1 MKRIHKFILS
11 GALVLV
17 VGIIAVAVNIP
28 NTFVDGTPISASDM
42 NQNFR
47 VIQRDLNRN
56 VVRLNPNGNGYGLAK
71 GGMQFPNPNNTLA
84 NFVLDWHNN
93 VARFRVGGSGEGG
106 KNGFDFQTQG
116 DRSLMKLN
124 HDGSVYLADLYA
136 SGSVLANIAMR
147 VYNRNNPSAA
157 LTLDFL
163 NDVARFRV
171 GGNGPGAANGF
182 DFQTISNRSLMKLNY
197 DGIVNVKDLH
207 ASNGLLADKFMRL
220 YAADYGPSM
229 YMDIKLLNSIV
240 DFKSG
245 GVLNGFDFTTSSG
258 TTLRIRP
265 SGISANNIRVDN
277 ILEFLE
283 RGSDGYS
290 WVGNMYGVKRNGS
303 ATIIIGPNVDVG
315 GSVTARSFITDGAD
329 LSEPFDITSTKQL
342 EPGMVVSIDPKD
354 PGKLQVSTEPY
365 DRKVA
370 GIISGA
376 GGVKTGIILKQEDVG
391 LDGEYPVALT
401 GRVYA
406 WADASHGAIEPGDL
420 LTTSETPGYAMK
432 VSDHTQAPGAT
443 IGKAMSSLD
452 EGQGLVLVLVALQ

>member
-1 MKRIHKFILS
+1 MKRLHKLILS

-17 VGIIAVAVNIP
+17 VGIVAVAINIP

-56 VVRLNPNGNGYGLAK
+56 VVRIDPNNGYALVKGLYAK
-71 GGMQFPNPNNTLA
+71 NPNNPSA
-84 NFVLDWHNN
+84 NFNFDWLND
-93 VARFRVGGSGEGG
+93 VPRLRVGGTGVGSKTGL
-106 KNGFDFQTQG
+106 DIQTQG
-116 DRSLMKLN
+116 DRSLMRL
-124 HDGSVYLADLYA
+124 HYDGSVNVSSLLASAAL
-136 SGSVLANIAMR
+136 S
-147 VYNRNNPSAA
+147 VYNHNNNGAA

-171 GGNGPGAANGF
+171 GGTGPGVRNGF
-182 DFQTISNRSLMKLNY
+182 DFQTVGNRSLMRLHY
-197 DGIVNVKDLH
+197 DGTVDIKDLLVRG
-207 ASNGLLADKFMRL
+207 SIKGNGEQKL
-220 YAADYGPSM
+220 YIDDSLSVSGSFYARSLTTDYGIVTHSDLFASG
-229 YMDIKLLNSIV
+229 DI
-240 DFKSG
+240 
-245 GVLNGFDFTTSSG
+245 TSD
-258 TTLRIRP
+258 RHIY
-265 SGISANNIRVDN
+265 AKHAN
-277 ILEFLE
+277 IL
-283 RGSDGYS
+283 
-290 WVGNMYGVKRNGS
+290 
-303 ATIIIGPNVDVG
+303 
-315 GSVTARSFITDGAD
+315 GSVEADSFITRGAD

-354 PGKLQVSTEPY
+354 PGKLQVSTEAY

-406 WADASHGAIEPGDL
+406 WADASYGAIGPGDL

-432 VSDHTQAPGAT
+432 VNDYDRSEGA
-443 IGKAMSSLD
+443 ILGKAMSSLD
-452 EGQGLVLVLVALQ
+452 DGQGLVLVLIRN